1 MDFGNK
7 NFLSL
12 VSEMKIL
19 AFGFSFLVQILMA
32 MIAIYKRSD
41 AVKDY
46 GIVGGKD
53 MLTKYVVSLQIAPDG
68 DFDKEFGFY
77 HVCAGAIISA
87 KLILTAATC
96 TGSMVP
102 MIAIKKRKVEDLLVI
117 IGTPIRLQ
125 RSPTTQVRKIKE
137 IKMQPNFEFSHSQEI
152 ADYDIALLVVF
163 QAIEIDRAFAD
174 IIPLT
179 KWPPQ
184 RDMLCTVIGWWRVYT
199 GGPVTDEISR
209 TNVYIDSIK
218 DCNQLYA
225 VQLEQSVCITAE
237 KLKEFGTC
245 TGDPGGPLICEGKL
259 YGLLSTRWDRCF
271 GFATYASVYH
281 HLKWLN
287 LTNEN
292 LLRYAWA
299 QAEHSPLQIFI
310 INVEQ
315 QHMRE
320 ASIA

>member
-1 MDFGNK
+1 
-7 NFLSL
+7 
-12 VSEMKIL
+12 
-19 AFGFSFLVQILMA
+19 

-96 TGSMVP
+96 TEK
-102 MIAIKKRKVEDLLVI
+102 IAIKKRKVEDLLVI

-125 RSPTTQVRKIKE
+125 RGPTT
-137 IKMQPNFEFSHSQEI
+137 QEI

-292 LLRYAWA
+292 L
-299 QAEHSPLQIFI
+299 QP
-310 INVEQ
+310 Q
-315 QHMRE
+315 QPQQPQQQQQQQ
-320 ASIA
+320 